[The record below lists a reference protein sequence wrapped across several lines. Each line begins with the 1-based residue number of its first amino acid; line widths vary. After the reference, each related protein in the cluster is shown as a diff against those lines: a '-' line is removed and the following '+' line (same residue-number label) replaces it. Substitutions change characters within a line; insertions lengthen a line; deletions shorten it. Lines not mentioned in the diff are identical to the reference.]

1 VATLGSVPFFGEEGG
16 DSAAAVGS
24 GRTSVV
30 SAAAWESSR
39 EAGSDVTVTFFGVA
53 SRSRFKP
60 REGLFLNDGVNDDE
74 DDDDDDDDDDEGDDD
89 DDDDDG
95 DNGDD
100 DDGVAAP
107 LVSADS
113 FLSPATAVK
122 LAMSKNNKPESL
134 SRLVP
139 FSSVASVAPW
149 RAMRKAEGVSGS
161 YLSCCL

>member
-1 VATLGSVPFFGEEGG
+1 LVASFTSLRVRGSAAVSFAGPTGARDTAAVAFAGSTGARG
-16 DSAAAVGS
+16 AAAVV
-24 GRTSVV
+24 SVV
-30 SAAAWESSR
+30 FS
-39 EAGSDVTVTFFGVA
+39 GVA
-53 SRSRFKP
+53 VAGILSKETVRFL
-60 REGLFLNDGVNDDE
+60 RGVPCGEADDDEE
-74 DDDDDDDDDDEGDDD
+74 DDDEEDDDEE
-89 DDDDDG
+89 
-95 DNGDD
+95 D
-100 DDGVAAP
+100 DDGVAAS

>member
-1 VATLGSVPFFGEEGG
+1 MM
-16 DSAAAVGS
+16 VGS
-24 GRTSVV
+24 LHQSH
-30 SAAAWESSR
+30 
-39 EAGSDVTVTFFGVA
+39 
-53 SRSRFKP
+53 
-60 REGLFLNDGVNDDE
+60 
-74 DDDDDDDDDDEGDDD
+74 DDDDDDGEGDDD

-139 FSSVASVAPW
+139 FFSVASVAPW

-161 YLSCCL
+161 YLRCCL